1 MYNHNMQNK
10 ISVSVLCLVSSALFF
25 YSCERDITVDL
36 PEAEQKIV
44 VEGYIEPG
52 EKAVVMLTR
61 SASFFAPVDSA
72 SLVSYLVLNALVTVS
87 DGITTDTLTAT
98 IDTNYYV
105 PLVYKSQTLVGQVGR
120 TYSLTVVA
128 DGKTLT
134 SVTTLPQPVPLDS
147 VWFKI
152 QEGRDSLG
160 FAWAHLTDPDTLGN
174 CYRWFA
180 KRLHKDKRFLPPPG
194 SVFEDKFIN
203 AKSFDFAYNR
213 GSEPNSETEEDTEG
227 ERGYFKRG
235 DTIAVK
241 FCAIDRTHF
250 EFWRIEIIQ
259 EQNNG
264 NPFASPAP
272 IPTNINGGLGI
283 WGGYTSTYDTIIAE

>member
-1 MYNHNMQNK
+1 MNK
-10 ISVSVLCLVSSALFF
+10 KIIAFCSLLFALCLFF
-25 YSCERDITVDL
+25 ISCERDITVDL

-61 SASFFAPVDSA
+61 STSFFAPIPNDSA
-72 SLVSYLVLNALVTVS
+72 SLLSYIVVGADVSVTVS
-87 DGITTDTLTAT
+87 DGVITDHLTLT

-105 PLVYKSQTLVGQVGR
+105 PLLYKSDTLIGQAGR
-120 TYSLTVVA
+120 TYTLTVVA
-128 DGKTLT
+128 DGKTIT
-134 SVTTLPQPVPLDS
+134 STTTIPQLVPLDS
-147 VWFKI
+147 VWFKV

-160 FAWAHLTDPDTLGN
+160 FAWAHLTDPDTIGN

-180 KRLHKDKRFLPPPG
+180 KRLNKDKRFLTPPG

-213 GSEPNSETEEDTEG
+213 GTEPNSTAEEDNDSR
-227 ERGYFKRG
+227 RGFYKIG

-241 FCAIDRTHF
+241 FCAIDRAHF
-250 EFWRIEIIQ
+250 EFWRKADQQI
-259 EQNNG
+259 NSNG
-264 NPFASPAP
+264 NPFGSPAP
-272 IPTNINGGLGI
+272 IPTNIIGGLGI
-283 WGGYTSTYDTIIAE
+283 WGGYATTFDTIIAQ

>member
-1 MYNHNMQNK
+1 M
-10 ISVSVLCLVSSALFF
+10 IAAGCSLLAASCLVI
-25 YSCERDITVDL
+25 SCEKNITVDL

-72 SLVSYLVLNALVTVS
+72 SLLSYLVLNAFVTVS
-87 DGITTDTLTAT
+87 DGVTTDTLLPAL
-98 IDTNYYV
+98 DTNYYV
-105 PLVYKSQTLVGQVGR
+105 PLLYKSQTLLGQAGK
-120 TYSLTVVA
+120 TYTLTVVA
-128 DGKTLT
+128 DGKTVT
-134 SVTTLPQPVPLDS
+134 SVTTIPQPVPLDS

-152 QEGRDSLG
+152 QEGRDTLG
-160 FAWAHLTDPDTLGN
+160 YAWAHLTDPDTIGN

-203 AKSFDFAYNR
+203 GKSFDFAYNR
-213 GSEPNSETEEDTEG
+213 GTEPNSTAADDTND
-227 ERGYFKRG
+227 ERGFFKRG
-235 DTIAVK
+235 DTIAIK

-250 EFWRIEIIQ
+250 EFWRLEIIQ

-283 WGGYTSTYDTIIAE
+283 WGGYSSTYDTIIAQ

>member
-1 MYNHNMQNK
+1 MF
-10 ISVSVLCLVSSALFF
+10 LL
-25 YSCERDITVDL
+25 YSCEKNITVDL
-36 PEAEQKIV
+36 PEVEQKIV

-72 SLVSYLVLNALVTVS
+72 SLISYLVANALVTVS
-87 DGITTDTLTAT
+87 DGITTDTLIAT

-105 PLVYKSQTLVGQVGR
+105 PLLYKSQTLVGQIGR
-120 TYSLTVVA
+120 TYTLTVVA

-134 SVTTLPQPVPLDS
+134 SVTTIPQPVPLDS

-160 FAWAHLTDPDTLGN
+160 FAWAHLTDPDTIGN

-180 KRLHKDKRFLPPPG
+180 KRLHKDKRFLTPPG

-203 AKSFDFAYNR
+203 GKSFDFAYNR
-213 GSEPNSETEEDTEG
+213 GTEPNSTAEDDNDG
-227 ERGYFKRG
+227 ARGFFKTG

-250 EFWRIEIIQ
+250 EFWRKADQQI
-259 EQNNG
+259 NSNG
-264 NPFASPAP
+264 NPFGSPAP

-283 WGGYTSTYDTIIAE
+283 WGGNASTYDTIIAQ

>member
-1 MYNHNMQNK
+1 MKNK
-10 ISVSVLCLVSSALFF
+10 IALCLLLFAF
-25 YSCERDITVDL
+25 YLFVISCERDITVDL

-72 SLVSYLVLNALVTVS
+72 SLLSYLVTNATVTVS
-87 DGITTDTLTAT
+87 DGIITDTLLPT

-105 PLVYKSQTLVGQVGR
+105 PLLYKSQTMLGQVGR
-120 TYSLTVVA
+120 TYTLTVVA
-128 DGKTLT
+128 DGKTVT
-134 SVTTLPQPVPLDS
+134 GVTTIPQLVPLDS
-147 VWFKI
+147 VWFKV

-160 FAWAHLTDPDTLGN
+160 FAWAHLTDPDTVGN

-180 KRLHKDKRFLPPPG
+180 RRLHKDKRFLPPPG

-203 AKSFDFAYNR
+203 GKSFDFAYNR
-213 GSEPNSETEEDTEG
+213 GTEPNSSAEEDNDSR
-227 ERGYFKRG
+227 RGFFKTG

-241 FCAIDRTHF
+241 FCAIDRAHF
-250 EFWRIEIIQ
+250 DFWRKADQQI
-259 EQNNG
+259 NSNG
-264 NPFASPAP
+264 NPFAAPSP
-272 IPTNINGGLGI
+272 IPSNINGGLGI
-283 WGGYTSTYDTIIAE
+283 WGGYAVMYDTIIAQ